1 MLAKRIQRLS
11 LCSAVSTRGAFT
23 HATGSGVSV
32 QTPVAEEDL
41 AYHEVLS
48 QDDQKIRR
56 FPDEGQ
62 TAPLPRW
69 YQTEDEPHNEKDIP
83 VEGPRR

>member
-11 LCSAVSTRGAFT
+11 LCSAVSIRGAFT
-23 HATGSGVSV
+23 HATGSGASV
-32 QTPVAEEDL
+32 QTPVAEDL
-41 AYHEVLS
+41 AYQEVLS

-69 YQTEDEPHNEKDIP
+69 YQTEGEPHNEKDIP